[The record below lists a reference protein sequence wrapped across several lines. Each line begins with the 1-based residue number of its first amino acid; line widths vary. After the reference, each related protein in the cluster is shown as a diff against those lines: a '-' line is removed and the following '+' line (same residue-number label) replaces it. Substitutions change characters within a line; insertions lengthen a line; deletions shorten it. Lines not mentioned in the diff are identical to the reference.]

1 MRIPLD
7 LVKRGE
13 QAISWYM
20 GGKQIF
26 NSCRQ
31 FVPILQRQSRQLMKL
46 SAYWRCHP
54 FRNVGL
60 LGVLQ
65 GVPWPAT
72 SGWKLSWRGIPVN
85 LHRHRHPMR
94 SSVYSFFGLTSVAPY
109 SIILLVMDWRFCGVL
124 LNYHF
129 GSREAGKSLMN
140 SSSRDAFIAWNT
152 CPPLVGSVPDEG
164 VASSSVRF
172 FLLYIQ
178 CTFLIFSLFHLCWLL
193 RETKRETIACYFVAF
208 RFRQQIFR
216 HLTLRQYSDL
226 PSKYLLKVSFHFLT
240 SFICS

>member
-1 MRIPLD
+1 MNYAYFGWWRYWGFYSSRVFPSRIRSVFLLGTSLVRNLRDPFLMRIPLD

-65 GVPWPAT
+65 GFPWPAT

-85 LHRHRHPMR
+85 LHHHRHHMR
-94 SSVYSFFGLTSVAPY
+94 SSVYSLFFPTSNF
-109 SIILLVMDWRFCGVL
+109 IL
-124 LNYHF
+124 
-129 GSREAGKSLMN
+129 
-140 SSSRDAFIAWNT
+140 
-152 CPPLVGSVPDEG
+152 
-164 VASSSVRF
+164 
-172 FLLYIQ
+172 
-178 CTFLIFSLFHLCWLL
+178 
-193 RETKRETIACYFVAF
+193 
-208 RFRQQIFR
+208 
-216 HLTLRQYSDL
+216 
-226 PSKYLLKVSFHFLT
+226 
-240 SFICS
+240 